1 MGRQFCL
8 QIAKV
13 FGGQQTNLHPGG
25 LELGSYQVHQC
36 SAEAPL
42 ESKKKKK
49 KVAGNSAVLFWGET
63 VYLHY

>member
-25 LELGSYQVHQC
+25 LELGSYQVHQR

-42 ESKKKKK
+42 ESKKKRLLEILLYYSGVRLSIYIIRK
-49 KVAGNSAVLFWGET
+49 
-63 VYLHY
+63 